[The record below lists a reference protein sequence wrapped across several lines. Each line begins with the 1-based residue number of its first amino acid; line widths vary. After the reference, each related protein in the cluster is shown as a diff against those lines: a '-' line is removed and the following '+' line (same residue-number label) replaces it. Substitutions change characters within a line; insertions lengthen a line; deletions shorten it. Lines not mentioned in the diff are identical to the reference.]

1 MLSAGELKK
10 GITIELD
17 GQLYRILDH
26 HHLKLGRG
34 SAQVRLKLRDIR
46 AGHTVE
52 RSFQASEKFTPARLE
67 HRSVQYLY
75 QEGELYY
82 FMDTESF
89 EQTPLSADLLGDA
102 LNYLKEGMTLEML
115 NYKGEPVGVELPV
128 AVELK
133 VAETGPGFKGDTATA
148 GSKPATL
155 ETGLVI
161 QVPMFISRGDMVKVD
176 TRTGV
181 YLERGTAFS

>member
-1 MLSAGELKK
+1 MLYATELRK
-10 GITIELD
+10 GITVELD
-17 GQLYRILDH
+17 GQLYRVLDY

-46 AGHTVE
+46 AGHTIE
-52 RSFQASEKFTPARLE
+52 RTFQSSERFPRARLE
-67 HRSVQYLY
+67 HRGVQYLY
-75 QEGELYY
+75 QEGGLYY
-82 FMDTESF
+82 FMDTKSF
-89 EQTPLSADLLGDA
+89 EQTPLNADLLGDA
-102 LNYLKEGMTLEML
+102 INYLKEGMTLEML
-115 NYKGEPVGVELPV
+115 SYKNEPVGVELPV

-161 QVPMFISRGDMVKVD
+161 QVPLFISGGDTVKVD
-176 TRTGV
+176 TRTGE
-181 YLERGTAFS
+181 YLERVG